1 MKKNIML
8 LFIAMLGLSWYTAV
22 SEAVNNPKKVQEH
35 LQKAA
40 ELEEKGIYVDAV
52 TEYEQALE
60 YAPEDSDIYIRMADA
75 YRNGGDSR
83 KFTSTC
89 EKAAEAFQ
97 EDTKAMD
104 LLMEYYMEN
113 DYESKAVKYL
123 TNFLEAYPDNENA
136 QKWFLELKGSYT
148 ELYCRYEEMSDI
160 VNDSMVVMEDG
171 LYGIADAEGRE
182 IIAAEYEELQ
192 PFSKDGFAL
201 AKKDGGDYL
210 YIDRDGQTRKVPDE
224 IYQTPGMI
232 SEDRAAVCRD
242 GKYGYLDEEMEPAGE
257 FVWEELTGIKNS
269 TGAGKRD
276 GKWVLVNKNGEP
288 KTEERYED
296 VVMDKSGFCSNQ
308 ERIFVK
314 TGKAYFL
321 IDRKGKRIG
330 ELTFDDAKAFTENGY
345 AAVCRGDKWGF
356 VNQDG
361 ELVTKYQYE
370 EAESFQNGYAAVCIG
385 GLWGYIDADGQ
396 QIIDCRF
403 TGASHFSK
411 SGTAAVKIEND
422 DGEDEWKLIRL
433 NIFS

>member
-1 MKKNIML
+1 
-8 LFIAMLGLSWYTAV
+8 MLGLSWYTAV

-97 EDTKAMD
+97 EDTKAMN

-224 IYQTPGMI
+224 IYQMPGMI

-276 GKWVLVNKNGEP
+276 GKWVLVNK
-288 KTEERYED
+288 
-296 VVMDKSGFCSNQ
+296 
-308 ERIFVK
+308 
-314 TGKAYFL
+314 
-321 IDRKGKRIG
+321 
-330 ELTFDDAKAFTENGY
+330 LTFDDAKAFTENGY

-361 ELVTKYQYE
+361 ELVTEYQYE